1 MSKNDELI
9 LCFEKSLLDNVNK
22 ENMTSYKL
30 QAILRTS
37 GVLQYRRRGDVE
49 TDTSLL
55 QPIPY
60 CIVFCR
66 SSERILSYKR
76 SKKGGETRLHD
87 MYSIGFGGH
96 VNIDDVKSCLKELD
110 DAALI
115 TAEYPIIFGAWREL
129 KEELSL
135 TPENTVALR
144 LFDWYIYDDT
154 SEVSSVHIGLPYL
167 CVVDNESD
175 IKLAEDTAIELKWL
189 DIENPK
195 DVDINTTHFES
206 WSEIALAKLIETSNG
221 GRRAQARDMLVQA
234 YGMDEDTAAGCVRD
248 MLEILNPIPSEI

>member
-9 LCFEKSLLDNVNK
+9 LCFEKNLLDNVSK
-22 ENMTSYKL
+22 ENMTSYVL
-30 QAILRTS
+30 QEILRTP
-37 GVLQYRRRGDVE
+37 GVLQYKRRGDVE

-66 SSERILSYKR
+66 STERILSYKR

-96 VNIDDVKSCLKELD
+96 VNIDDVKNCLKELND
-110 DAALI
+110 TMLL
-115 TAEYPIIFGAWREL
+115 TAEYPILFGARREL
-129 KEELSL
+129 KEELAL
-135 TPENTVALR
+135 TEDNTVALR

-167 CVVDNESD
+167 CVVENESD
-175 IKLAEDTAIELKWL
+175 IKLAEDTAIELRWL
-189 DIENPK
+189 DIDDPQ
-195 DVDINTTHFES
+195 DTALQFES
-206 WSEIALAKLIETSNG
+206 WSSIAITKLIQTSSG
-221 GRRAQARDMLVQA
+221 SRKAKAREVLMHN
-234 YGMDEDTAAGCVRD
+234 YGMDEETATRCIQRIMAI
-248 MLEILNPIPSEI
+248 LEYNNGI

>member
-9 LCFEKSLLDNVNK
+9 LCFEKNLLDSFDK

-30 QAILRTS
+30 QEILRTP
-37 GVLQYRRRGDVE
+37 GVLQYKRRGDVE

-66 SSERILSYKR
+66 STERILSYKR

-96 VNIDDVKSCLKELD
+96 VNINDVKDCLRELD
-110 DAALI
+110 DKSLI
-115 TAEYPIIFGAWREL
+115 TAGYPIRLGARREL
-129 KEELSL
+129 KEELAL
-135 TPENTVALR
+135 TEEDMVALR

-167 CVVDNESD
+167 CVVEKESD
-175 IKLAEDTAIELKWL
+175 IKLAEDTAIELRWL
-189 DIENPK
+189 DIDNPK
-195 DVDINTTHFES
+195 DTDLQFES
-206 WSEIALAKLIETSNG
+206 WSSIALTKLIQTSNG
-221 GRRAQARDMLVQA
+221 GRKAKVRDMLMSN
-234 YGMDEDTAAGCVRD
+234 YGMDEETAIRCVQN
-248 MLEILNPIPSEI
+248 MLAILQPDDEI

>member
-9 LCFEKSLLDNVNK
+9 LCFEKSLLDSFDK
-22 ENMTSYKL
+22 ETMTSYKL

-66 SSERILSYKR
+66 STERILSYKR

-96 VNIDDVKSCLKELD
+96 VNIDDVKNCLKELD
-110 DAALI
+110 AADLI

-135 TPENTVALR
+135 TPENTVDLR

-167 CVVDNESD
+167 CVVEKESD
-175 IKLAEDTAIELKWL
+175 IKLAEDTAIELRWL
-189 DIENPK
+189 DIDNPN
-195 DVDINTTHFES
+195 DTALQFES
-206 WSEIALAKLIETSNG
+206 WSSIALATLIQTSNG
-221 GRRAQARDMLVQA
+221 GRKAKARDMLMNK
-234 YGMDEDTAAGCVRD
+234 YGMDEETAIYCVQN
-248 MLEILNPIPSEI
+248 MLAILEPNNGI

>member
-30 QAILRTS
+30 QAILRTP
-37 GVLQYRRRGDVE
+37 GVLQYKRRGAVE

-66 SSERILSYKR
+66 STERILSYKR

-96 VNIDDVKSCLKELD
+96 VNIDDVKNCLKELD
-110 DAALI
+110 DADLI

-167 CVVDNESD
+167 CVVENESD
-175 IKLAEDTAIELKWL
+175 IKLAEDTAIELRWL
-189 DIENPK
+189 DIDNPK
-195 DVDINTTHFES
+195 DTDLQFES
-206 WSEIALAKLIETSNG
+206 WSSIALAKLIQTSNG
-221 GRRAQARDMLVQA
+221 GRKAK
-234 YGMDEDTAAGCVRD
+234 VRD
-248 MLEILNPIPSEI
+248 MLMLELGMDAETAMYYVQNIMAILQPNGGI

>member
-9 LCFEKSLLDNVNK
+9 LCFDKNLLNNTTWPNITVYEIAD
-22 ENMTSYKL
+22 
-30 QAILRTS
+30 ILRIP
-37 GVLQYRRRGDVE
+37 GVLQYKRRGDVE
-49 TDTSLL
+49 TDMNIL

-66 SSERILSYKR
+66 TTERILSYKR

-96 VNIDDVKSCLKELD
+96 VNIDDVKACISEAGEFPENPVSHC
-110 DAALI
+110 A
-115 TAEYPIIFGAWREL
+115 YREL
-129 KEELSL
+129 EEELAL
-135 TPENTVALR
+135 TADKIAALR
-144 LFDWYIYDDT
+144 LFDWYIYDST
-154 SEVSSVHIGLPYL
+154 SEVSSVHLGLPYL
-167 CVVDNESD
+167 CVVDKESD

-195 DVDINTTHFES
+195 DVDINNTHFES

-221 GRRAQARDMLVQA
+221 GRRARARDMLVQA

-248 MLEILNPIPSEI
+248 MLEILSPLMGEN